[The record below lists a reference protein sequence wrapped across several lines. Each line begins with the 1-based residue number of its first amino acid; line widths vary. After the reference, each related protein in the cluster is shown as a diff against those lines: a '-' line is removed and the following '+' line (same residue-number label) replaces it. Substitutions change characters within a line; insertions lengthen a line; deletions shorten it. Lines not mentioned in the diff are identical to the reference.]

1 MESVDKRLVDLELR
15 FMKLERFADDLSGV
29 VAEQQKTI
37 DMLTAHVRRLTARSV
52 GAEDDPKG
60 DPPPHY

>member
-1 MESVDKRLVDLELR
+1 
-15 FMKLERFADDLSGV
+15 
-29 VAEQQKTI
+29 
-37 DMLTAHVRRLTARSV
+37 MLTAHVRRLTARSV